1 MRIYLNR
8 SVEKSDFLRGK
19 MENKGTFLRFI
30 QKKEDRL
37 SKNFVHL
44 RYS

>member
-1 MRIYLNR
+1 MRIYLYR
-8 SVEKSDFLRGK
+8 CVEKTDFLPEK

-37 SKNFVHL
+37 SKNFVYL